1 LQYTITPLTEITQIS
16 VIPGTEN
23 IQITMKHGS
32 IYNNARGITITN
44 TLKIDHVANCRE
56 FVEAVKTEMARSQ
69 QS

>member
-1 LQYTITPLTEITQIS
+1 